1 MGVISSNSFDPAH
14 GYVGV
19 RLQQG
24 VPIVDRDWNEM
35 EDIRKFELRAFLKW
49 FVGDGVPTGS
59 DAFRIDSPGSST
71 DANDFII
78 RAGASAPPAG
88 VSLSNLDKG
97 LYFAGNCLVDGL
109 EAVITGDIKFT
120 NQPLHASQ
128 PGSSALAAAW
138 NVPTIAAISLPTA
151 ANTSIVVY
159 LDVWE
164 RLVTPTEDPTNLILP
179 GLGTESCA
187 RLKREWAVRARTP
200 TAAEPTI
207 PVLGGPDYLEGHS
220 YFALASI
227 SSQTS
232 ATTVNPG
239 DITDLRRARLT
250 LADLVRRVSLL
261 DIPAFNPAPQ
271 FSPTR
276 GKAGDTV
283 TLYGRNFTVGGT
295 PQVMFGTVTVLPAN
309 VGFTLDKATGIA
321 VQATVPANVVGPL
334 DPRDVNITITT
345 GGGIAASQAR
355 FTVIGPPAFGP
366 TGHQFTP
373 TSGKVGTVVTLSGN
387 NFDDPTLQVEFVVP
401 GEAPLPAPI
410 VTGSATA
417 TQVKVTVP
425 QPSSPFTTVLFTNF
439 TVQTSLGGP
448 VTSSDTFQLTP

>member
-24 VPIVDRDWNEM
+24 VAIVDRDWNEM
-35 EDIRKFELRAFLKW
+35 EDIHKFELRAFLKW

-59 DAFRIDSPGSST
+59 DAFRIDSTGDPN
-71 DANDFII
+71 DANDFFI

-187 RLKREWAVRARTP
+187 RLKRGWAVRTRTP

-261 DIPAFNPAPQ
+261 DIPVFNQ
-271 FSPTR
+271 FTPTR
-276 GKAGDTV
+276 GGKGTPV
-283 TLYGRNFTVGGT
+283 TLYGRNFTVGGI
-295 PQVMFGTVTVLPAN
+295 PQVNFGAVPASP
-309 VGFTLDKATGIA
+309 VQFILDPATGIA
-321 VQATVPANVVGPL
+321 LTTTVPANVVKPS
-334 DPRDVNITITT
+334 DPRDVTITIIT
-345 GGGIAASQAR
+345 GGGTAVSGSL
-355 FTVIGPPAFGP
+355 FTVIGPPAFVQQTPNQFSTNTGP
-366 TGHQFTP
+366 
-373 TSGKVGTVVTLSGN
+373 VGSQVTLNGT
-387 NFDDPTLQVEFVVP
+387 NFDGSHPNVAFLLGTTSST
-401 GEAPLPAPI
+401 PATIDGTP
-410 VTGSATA
+410 TA
-417 TQVKVTVP
+417 TQIVVTVP
-425 QPSSPFTTVLFTNF
+425 SSLTSGLSYNISVTTDEGSTTSTAVF
-439 TVQTSLGGP
+439 TVK
-448 VTSSDTFQLTP
+448 